1 MTFVGLCRGDCSLGQ
16 HQCRRYPSKRTSIDR
31 AEKSASRHFWTKYIA
46 EKQQHHHVVGAFG
59 TCRLGL
65 SILRLKVSAFG
76 E

>member
-1 MTFVGLCRGDCSLGQ
+1 MCRCSCPL
-16 HQCRRYPSKRTSIDR
+16 YPQKRTLDPSR
-31 AEKSASRHFWTKYIA
+31 EMSAKCQTQTLSHLFD
-46 EKQQHHHVVGAFG
+46 HVVGAFG